1 MGIGV
6 FFGGR
11 GLIRRR
17 LMMMDAR
24 MYAGI
29 VIADRVY
36 MYIVNVCF
44 LEIVTSRWV

>member
-11 GLIRRR
+11 GLTRR
-17 LMMMDAR
+17 LMMLDAE
-24 MYAGI
+24 MYAGFVVANGI
-29 VIADRVY
+29 E

-44 LEIVTSRWV
+44 LEIVTTSR